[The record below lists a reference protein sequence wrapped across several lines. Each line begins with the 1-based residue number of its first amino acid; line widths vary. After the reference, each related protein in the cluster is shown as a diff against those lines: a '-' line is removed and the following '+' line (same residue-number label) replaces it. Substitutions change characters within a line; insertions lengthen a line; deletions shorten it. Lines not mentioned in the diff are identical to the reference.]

1 MGLEGIV
8 SKRLSSRHRSGRS
21 LDLQSERARG
31 AAGGGEGIEEMTV
44 RRSLEGA
51 FFSRNGGRFVWVHC
65 SASSASLV
73 QVRPMSSRMFCRRK
87 SCSRSAI
94 CRHSAARSLHSAGV
108 TMVATQDLSKSR
120 QKNHALP
127 SRGFRLR
134 PHQVVRVT
142 SPPGSR
148 PGSPRDS
155 QAHGNKR
162 LASRSARR
170 VVGWSARTSQ

>member
-1 MGLEGIV
+1 
-8 SKRLSSRHRSGRS
+8 
-21 LDLQSERARG
+21 
-31 AAGGGEGIEEMTV
+31 MTV

-120 QKNHALP
+120 QKTTRSRRGVFGSDRTRWCALHLH
-127 SRGFRLR
+127 RGLGRGLR
-134 PHQVVRVT
+134 ATLKLTAISV
-142 SPPGSR
+142 
-148 PGSPRDS
+148 
-155 QAHGNKR
+155 
-162 LASRSARR
+162 
-170 VVGWSARTSQ
+170 